1 MVGSPEK
8 QNGPIRHVP
17 VASNRTPITAALASV
32 PLPNRQAIK
41 IRVVSWN
48 LGDSVPKGDLA
59 TLLGEVP
66 PYHPPDHLITSLP
79 IFDETDGDGHPYHII
94 VVAAQE
100 CPSASG
106 VPRGLAA
113 GVTKGVIGGLKE
125 KEKLKERGKAKEA
138 REVEKAERDW
148 IAQLERIHGTGTADS
163 SAAATPMQETSPT
176 SFTFPPKPPLKDIA
190 EGPSSMTSTD
200 PTAATSAASSVS
212 TVPPSNSSQA
222 RDEHPA
228 TGVRPPSDTSAD
240 MLVEPAATPAGP
252 LPSVNAVRTPHH
264 GHHSV
269 HVSTGA
275 KGWSDLLE
283 GEPAPCPIKPGHS

>member
-1 MVGSPEK
+1 MIGTPER
-8 QNGPIRHVP
+8 QIGPTQHVP
-17 VASNRTPITAALASV
+17 VASNRTPITVALATA

-41 IRVVSWN
+41 IRLVSWN

-79 IFDETDGDGHPYHII
+79 AFDETDGEGHPYHLI

-125 KEKLKERGKAKEA
+125 KEKLKEREKAKEA
-138 REVEKAERDW
+138 RDLEKAEKDW
-148 IAQLERIHGTGTADS
+148 ISQMERIHGTGTTDS
-163 SAAATPMQETSPT
+163 SVAATPVQETSPT
-176 SFTFPPKPPLKDIA
+176 SFTFPPKPPPKDNVQGPIAGVSADTAGASSSTPAVIENPAIEQPNTGPADQIA
-190 EGPSSMTSTD
+190 EQSST
-200 PTAATSAASSVS
+200 
-212 TVPPSNSSQA
+212 
-222 RDEHPA
+222 
-228 TGVRPPSDTSAD
+228 
-240 MLVEPAATPAGP
+240 PAAAPGM
-252 LPSVNAVRTPHH
+252 SMSRTPHH
-264 GHHSV
+264 GHHTG
-269 HVSTGA
+269 HVSSGA

-283 GEPAPCPIKPGHS
+283 GKAL

>member
-8 QNGPIRHVP
+8 QTETTRHVP
-17 VASNRTPITAALASV
+17 VVSNGTRMTAALGSV

-176 SFTFPPKPPLKDIA
+176 SFTFPPKPPLKDIV
-190 EGPSSMTSTD
+190 EGPSSITPTD

-212 TVPPSNSSQA
+212 TVPPSNLGQA
-222 RDEHPA
+222 RDEHPE
-228 TGVRPPSDTSAD
+228 TGIFPSSDTPSET
-240 MLVEPAATPAGP
+240 LLEPVATPAGT
-252 LPSVNAVRTPHH
+252 LPSVNTVRTPHH

-283 GEPAPCPIKPGHS
+283 GDTSPSPIEP